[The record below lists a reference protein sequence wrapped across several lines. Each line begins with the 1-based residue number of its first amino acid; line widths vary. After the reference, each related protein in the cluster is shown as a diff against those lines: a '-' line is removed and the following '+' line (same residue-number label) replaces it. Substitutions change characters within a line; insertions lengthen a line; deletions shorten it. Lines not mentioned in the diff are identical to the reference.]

1 MQSRNKV
8 YLTVRMGAVNTC
20 KLAVLGVQDRSM
32 HEDATLA
39 QIDASQSTVPIK
51 VKADKTLFIQTYGC
65 QMNVY
70 DSERMADVL
79 APLGYAS
86 VDKAEGADLVVLNTC
101 HIREK
106 ATDKV
111 YSEIGRLKMLKDAK
125 IAAGGRMTIAVAGC
139 VAQAEGE
146 EIMRRAPTVDLVV
159 GPQAY
164 HKLPELIAKSARA
177 IGERL
182 ETSFEAVEKFDA
194 LPSTRAPD
202 GPSAFLSVQE
212 GCDKFCTFC
221 VVPYT
226 RGAEF
231 SRSVDPIIEEA
242 RGLARQG
249 VREIVLLGQNVN
261 AYHGIGPIVEGSADW
276 SLAQLVRHLAKIGG
290 IERIRYTTSHPCD
303 MSEDL
308 IEAHG
313 DIPELMPYLHLPVQS
328 GSNKILKAMN
338 RRHSIESYLETLA
351 AVRQV
356 RPDIALASDFIVG
369 FPGETESDF
378 EDTMELVRAVGYAGA
393 YSFKYSR
400 RPGTPA
406 SEMAR
411 QVDSDV
417 ADDRL
422 QRLQALITEQMRAFN
437 ATKVGQSFD
446 VLFTAKG
453 RNDGQILGRSPW
465 LQSVHVDGPENLIGQ
480 LAHVEIIGTMPNSLT
495 GRLAGSAGTNH

>member
-1 MQSRNKV
+1 
-8 YLTVRMGAVNTC
+8 
-20 KLAVLGVQDRSM
+20 M
-32 HEDATLA
+32 HEEAAISHKDDLMDRLTPEQTGDAT
-39 QIDASQSTVPIK
+39 IG
-51 VKADKTLFIQTYGC
+51 KTLFIQTYGC

-79 APLGYAS
+79 RPLGYSS
-86 VDKAEGADLVVLNTC
+86 VDKPDHANLVVLNTC

-106 ATDKV
+106 ATEKV
-111 YSEIGRLKMLKDAK
+111 YSEIGRLKAHKDAMALTGDK
-125 IAAGGRMTIAVAGC
+125 MTIAIAGC

-146 EIMRRAPTVDLVV
+146 EIMRRAPAVDLVV

-164 HKLPELIAKSARA
+164 HKLPELIARAARA
-177 IGERL
+177 TGERL

-194 LPSTRAPD
+194 LPTSRTSD

-226 RGAEF
+226 RGAEY
-231 SRSVDPIIEEA
+231 SRPVDPIILEA
-242 RGLARQG
+242 RGLAQQG
-249 VREIVLLGQNVN
+249 VREITLLGQNVN
-261 AYHGIGPIVEGSADW
+261 AYHGQGPALAGSETW

-290 IERIRYTTSHPCD
+290 IERIRYTTSHPSD
-303 MSEDL
+303 MDDDL

-313 DIPELMPYLHLPVQS
+313 EVKELMPYLHLPVQS

-338 RRHSIESYLETLA
+338 RKHSVESYLDSIA
-351 AVRQV
+351 KVRKA

-369 FPGETESDF
+369 FPGETEQDF

-393 YSFKYSR
+393 YSFKYSK

-406 SEMAR
+406 SEMHG
-411 QVDSDV
+411 QVASDV

-422 QRLQALITEQMRAFN
+422 QRLQALILEQQRAFN
-437 ATKVGQSFD
+437 AAKVGETFD
-446 VLFTAKG
+446 VLFTGKG
-453 RNDGQILGRSPW
+453 RNEGQILGRSPW
-465 LQSVHVDGPENLIGQ
+465 LQSVHVAGPDHLIGQ
-480 LAHVEIIGTMPNSLT
+480 LHSVRIIGTMPNSLT
-495 GRLAGSAGTNH
+495 GELVSAS

>member
-1 MQSRNKV
+1 
-8 YLTVRMGAVNTC
+8 
-20 KLAVLGVQDRSM
+20 M
-32 HEDATLA
+32 HEDAALA
-39 QIDASQSTVPIK
+39 HKDSQTEAKEGQSKSTK
-51 VKADKTLFIQTYGC
+51 SLFIQTYGC

-70 DSERMADVL
+70 DSERMADIL

-86 VDKAEGADLVVLNTC
+86 VTKPDDADLVVLNTC

-111 YSEIGRLKMLKDAK
+111 YSEIGRIKMLKDAK
-125 IAAGGRMTIAVAGC
+125 AAAGGRMTIAVAGC

-164 HKLPELIAKSARA
+164 HKLPELIARSARA
-177 IGERL
+177 VGERL

-194 LPSTRAPD
+194 LPKTRAPD

-231 SRSVDPIIEEA
+231 SRDVDSIVEEA

-261 AYHGIGPIVEGSADW
+261 AYHGRGPALEGTADW
-276 SLAQLVRHLAKIGG
+276 SLAKLTRHLAQIGG
-290 IERIRYTTSHPCD
+290 IERIRYTTSHPGD
-303 MSEDL
+303 MSVDL

-313 DIPELMPYLHLPVQS
+313 SVPELMPYLHLPVQS

-338 RRHSIESYLETLA
+338 RKHSVESYLETLA
-351 AVRQV
+351 AVRKA
-356 RPDIALASDFIVG
+356 RPDVALASDFIVG

-393 YSFKYSR
+393 YSFKYSP

-406 SEMAR
+406 SEMYG
-411 QVDSDV
+411 QVAPEV

-422 QRLQALITEQMRAFN
+422 QRLQALINEQMRAFN
-437 ATKVGQSFD
+437 AAKMGQTFE

-453 RNDGQILGRSPW
+453 RKPGQILGRSPW
-465 LQSVHVDGPENLIGQ
+465 LQSVHVAGPESLIGKIADVQ
-480 LAHVEIIGTMPNSLT
+480 IIDTKPNSLT
-495 GRLAGSAGTNH
+495 GELVAPDRAAR

>member
-1 MQSRNKV
+1 
-8 YLTVRMGAVNTC
+8 
-20 KLAVLGVQDRSM
+20 M
-32 HEDATLA
+32 HEDATLT
-39 QIDASQSTVPIK
+39 QLDAPNSASTSQT
-51 VKADKTLFIQTYGC
+51 KADKTLFIQTYGC

-70 DSERMADVL
+70 DSERMVDVL
-79 APLGYAS
+79 RPLGYSS
-86 VDKAEGADLVVLNTC
+86 VDKPDQADLVVLNTC

-125 IAAGGRMTIAVAGC
+125 IADGGRMTIAIAGC

-146 EIMRRAPTVDLVV
+146 EIMRRAPSVDLVV

-164 HKLPELIAKSARA
+164 HKLPELIARSARA

-182 ETSFEAVEKFDA
+182 ETNFEAVEKFDA

-202 GPSAFLSVQE
+202 GPSAFLSIQE

-231 SRSVDPIIEEA
+231 SRAVDPIIEEA

-261 AYHGIGPIVEGSADW
+261 AYHGKGPALENGGDW
-276 SLAQLVRHLAKIGG
+276 SLAQLAAHIAKIGG
-290 IERIRYTTSHPCD
+290 IERIRYTTSHPSD

-308 IEAHG
+308 IEAHATV
-313 DIPELMPYLHLPVQS
+313 PQLMPYLHLPVQS

-338 RRHSIESYLETLA
+338 RKHTVESYLETLA
-351 AVRQV
+351 AMRKA

-406 SEMAR
+406 SELAR
-411 QVDSDV
+411 QVPNEV

-437 ATKVGQSFD
+437 AAKIGQTFD

-453 RNDGQILGRSPW
+453 RNEGQILGRSPW
-465 LQSVHVDGPENLIGQ
+465 LQSVHVEGPEHLIGQ
-480 LAHVEIIGTMPNSLT
+480 LAKVTIIGTMPNSLT
-495 GRLAGSAGTNH
+495 GQLVSAKEASVHA

>member
-1 MQSRNKV
+1 
-8 YLTVRMGAVNTC
+8 
-20 KLAVLGVQDRSM
+20 M
-32 HEDATLA
+32 HEDAATSQNDQLLDRPAPA
-39 QIDASQSTVPIK
+39 QSANG
-51 VKADKTLFIQTYGC
+51 KAGKTLFIQTYGC

-79 APLGYAS
+79 RPLGYRA
-86 VDKAEGADLVVLNTC
+86 VTKPDNANLVVLNTC

-106 ATDKV
+106 ATEKV
-111 YSEIGRLKMLKDAK
+111 YSEIGRLKAHKDAMALNGDK
-125 IAAGGRMTIAVAGC
+125 MTIAIAGC

-146 EIMRRAPTVDLVV
+146 EIMRRAPAVDLVV

-164 HKLPELIAKSARA
+164 HKLPELIARAARA
-177 IGERL
+177 SGERL
-182 ETSFEAVEKFDA
+182 ETSFEADEKFDA
-194 LPSTRAPD
+194 LPTFRAPD

-226 RGAEF
+226 RGAEY
-231 SRSVDPIIEEA
+231 SRPVDPIILEA
-242 RGLARQG
+242 RGLAQQG
-249 VREIVLLGQNVN
+249 VREITLLGQNVN
-261 AYHGIGPIVEGSADW
+261 AYHGQGPALAGSETW

-303 MSEDL
+303 MSDDL

-313 DIPELMPYLHLPVQS
+313 EVKELMPYLHLPVQS

-338 RRHSIESYLETLA
+338 RKHSVESYLDTIA
-351 AVRQV
+351 KVRQA

-369 FPGETESDF
+369 FPGETEQDF

-393 YSFKYSR
+393 YSFKYSK

-406 SEMAR
+406 SEMYG
-411 QVDSDV
+411 QVASEV

-422 QRLQALITEQMRAFN
+422 QRLQALILEQQRTFN
-437 ATKVGQSFD
+437 AAKVGETFD
-446 VLFTAKG
+446 VLFTGKG
-453 RNDGQILGRSPW
+453 RNEGQILGRSPW
-465 LQSVHVDGPENLIGQ
+465 LQSVHVAGPEHLIGQ
-480 LAHVEIIGTMPNSLT
+480 IHSVSIIGTMPNSLT
-495 GRLAGSAGTNH
+495 GELVTAS

>member
-1 MQSRNKV
+1 
-8 YLTVRMGAVNTC
+8 
-20 KLAVLGVQDRSM
+20 M
-32 HEDATLA
+32 HEDAATSHKDDLMDRPTPVKTG
-39 QIDASQSTVPIK
+39 DAVPG
-51 VKADKTLFIQTYGC
+51 KTLFIQTYGC

-79 APLGYAS
+79 RPLGYS
-86 VDKAEGADLVVLNTC
+86 PVDKPDRANLVVLNTC

-106 ATDKV
+106 ATEKV
-111 YSEIGRLKMLKDAK
+111 YSEIGRLKAHKDTMALNGDK
-125 IAAGGRMTIAVAGC
+125 MTIAIAGC

-146 EIMRRAPTVDLVV
+146 EIMRRAPAVDLVV

-164 HKLPELIAKSARA
+164 HKLPELIARAARA
-177 IGERL
+177 SGERL

-194 LPSTRAPD
+194 LPTLRAPD

-226 RGAEF
+226 RGAEY
-231 SRSVDPIIEEA
+231 SRPVDPIILEA
-242 RGLARQG
+242 RGLAQQG
-249 VREIVLLGQNVN
+249 VREITLLGQNVN
-261 AYHGIGPIVEGSADW
+261 AYHGQGPALAGSETW

-303 MSEDL
+303 MSDDL

-313 DIPELMPYLHLPVQS
+313 EVKELMPYLHLPVQS

-338 RRHSIESYLETLA
+338 RKHSVESYLDSIA
-351 AVRQV
+351 KVRQA

-369 FPGETESDF
+369 FPGETEQDF

-393 YSFKYSR
+393 YSFKYSK

-406 SEMAR
+406 SEMFG
-411 QVDSDV
+411 QVASEV

-422 QRLQALITEQMRAFN
+422 QRLQALILEQQRAFN
-437 ATKVGQSFD
+437 AAKVGETFD
-446 VLFTAKG
+446 VLFTGKG
-453 RNDGQILGRSPW
+453 RNEGQILGRSPW
-465 LQSVHVDGPENLIGQ
+465 LQSVHVAGPAELIGQ
-480 LAHVEIIGTMPNSLT
+480 LHSVRIIGTMPNSLT
-495 GRLAGSAGTNH
+495 GELVTAS

>member
-1 MQSRNKV
+1 
-8 YLTVRMGAVNTC
+8 
-20 KLAVLGVQDRSM
+20 M
-32 HEDATLA
+32 HEEAAISHKDDLMDRPTPEQRGEAA
-39 QIDASQSTVPIK
+39 IG
-51 VKADKTLFIQTYGC
+51 KTLFIQTYGC

-79 APLGYAS
+79 RPLGYSS
-86 VDKAEGADLVVLNTC
+86 VDKPDQANLVVLNTC

-106 ATDKV
+106 ATEKV
-111 YSEIGRLKMLKDAK
+111 YSEIGRLKAHKDAMALTGDK
-125 IAAGGRMTIAVAGC
+125 MTIAIAGC

-146 EIMRRAPTVDLVV
+146 EIMRRAPAVDLVV

-164 HKLPELIAKSARA
+164 HKLPELIARAARA
-177 IGERL
+177 SGERL

-194 LPSTRAPD
+194 LPTLRTPD

-226 RGAEF
+226 RGAEY
-231 SRSVDPIIEEA
+231 SRPVDPIIQEA
-242 RGLARQG
+242 RGLAQQG
-249 VREIVLLGQNVN
+249 VREITLLGQNVN
-261 AYHGIGPIVEGSADW
+261 AYHGQGPALAGSETW

-290 IERIRYTTSHPCD
+290 IERIRYTTSHPSD
-303 MSEDL
+303 MDDDL

-313 DIPELMPYLHLPVQS
+313 EVKELMPYLHLPVQS

-338 RRHSIESYLETLA
+338 RKHSVESYLDSIA
-351 AVRQV
+351 KVRKA

-369 FPGETESDF
+369 FPGESEQDF

-393 YSFKYSR
+393 YSFKYSK

-406 SEMAR
+406 SEMYG
-411 QVDSDV
+411 QVASDV

-422 QRLQALITEQMRAFN
+422 QRLQALILEQQRTFN
-437 ATKVGQSFD
+437 ATKVGETFD
-446 VLFTAKG
+446 VLFTGKG
-453 RNDGQILGRSPW
+453 RNEGQILGRSPW
-465 LQSVHVDGPENLIGQ
+465 LQSVHVPGPNHLIGK
-480 LAHVEIIGTMPNSLT
+480 LHSVRIIGTMPNSLT
-495 GRLAGSAGTNH
+495 GELVMAS

>member
-1 MQSRNKV
+1 MDRPAPVQTN
-8 YLTVRMGAVNTC
+8 GASI
-20 KLAVLGVQDRSM
+20 G
-32 HEDATLA
+32 
-39 QIDASQSTVPIK
+39 
-51 VKADKTLFIQTYGC
+51 KTLFIQTYGC

-79 APLGYAS
+79 RPLGYSS
-86 VDKAEGADLVVLNTC
+86 VDKPDHANLVVLNTC

-106 ATDKV
+106 ATEKV
-111 YSEIGRLKMLKDAK
+111 YSEIGRLKAHKDAM
-125 IAAGGRMTIAVAGC
+125 ALAGDKMTIAIAGC

-146 EIMRRAPTVDLVV
+146 EIMRRAPAVDLVV

-164 HKLPELIAKSARA
+164 HKLPELIARAARA
-177 IGERL
+177 TGERL

-194 LPSTRAPD
+194 LPTLRAPD

-226 RGAEF
+226 RGAEY
-231 SRSVDPIIEEA
+231 SRPVDPIILEA
-242 RGLARQG
+242 RGLAQQG
-249 VREIVLLGQNVN
+249 VREITLLGQNVN
-261 AYHGIGPIVEGSADW
+261 AYHGQGPALAGSETW

-303 MSEDL
+303 MDDDL

-313 DIPELMPYLHLPVQS
+313 DVKELMPYLHLPVQS

-338 RRHSIESYLETLA
+338 RKHSVESYLESIA
-351 AVRQV
+351 KVRKA

-369 FPGETESDF
+369 FPGETEQDF

-393 YSFKYSR
+393 YSFKYSK

-406 SEMAR
+406 SEMYG
-411 QVDSDV
+411 QVPSDV

-422 QRLQALITEQMRAFN
+422 QRLQALILEQQRAFN
-437 ATKVGQSFD
+437 ATKVGETFD
-446 VLFTAKG
+446 VLFTGKG
-453 RNDGQILGRSPW
+453 RNQGQILGRSPW
-465 LQSVHVDGPENLIGQ
+465 LQSVHVAGPDHLVGQ
-480 LAHVEIIGTMPNSLT
+480 LHSVRIIGTMPNSLT
-495 GRLAGSAGTNH
+495 GELVTAS

>member
-1 MQSRNKV
+1 MSDFGALSR
-8 YLTVRMGAVNTC
+8 A
-20 KLAVLGVQDRSM
+20 M
-32 HEDATLA
+32 HEDATLT
-39 QIDASQSTVPIK
+39 QIDATDTAATTPRH
-51 VKADKTLFIQTYGC
+51 ADKKLFIQTYGC

-86 VDKAEGADLVVLNTC
+86 VNQPEGADLVVLNTC

-111 YSEIGRLKMLKDAK
+111 YSEIGRMKMLKDAK
-125 IAAGGRMTIAVAGC
+125 IAAGGTMTLAVAGC

-146 EIMRRAPTVDLVV
+146 EIMRRAPAVDLVV

-164 HKLPELIAKSARA
+164 HKLPELIARSARA
-177 IGERL
+177 IGQRL
-182 ETSFEAVEKFDA
+182 DTRFEAVEKFDA
-194 LPSTRAPD
+194 LPNTRTPD

-231 SRSVDPIIEEA
+231 SRAVDPIIDEA

-249 VREIVLLGQNVN
+249 VRELVLLGQNVN
-261 AYHGIGPIVEGSADW
+261 AYHGVGPALEGKSDW
-276 SLAQLVRHLAKIGG
+276 SLATLVGHLAKIGG
-290 IERIRYTTSHPCD
+290 IDRIRYTTSHPND
-303 MSEDL
+303 MSQDL

-313 DIPELMPYLHLPVQS
+313 HIPELMPYLHLPVQS

-338 RRHSIESYLETLA
+338 RKHSVESYLETLA
-351 AVRQV
+351 AVRQA

-378 EDTMELVRAVGYAGA
+378 EDTMELVRTVGYAGA

-406 SEMAR
+406 SEMFS

-417 ADDRL
+417 ADARL
-422 QRLQALITEQMRAFN
+422 QRLQALILEQTRAFN

-446 VLFTAKG
+446 VLFTGKG
-453 RNDGQILGRSPW
+453 RMDGQILGRSPW
-465 LQSVHVDGPENLIGQ
+465 LQSVHVEGPDSLIGQ
-480 LAHVEIIGTMPNSLT
+480 IAGVTIIGTKPNSLT
-495 GRLAGSAGTNH
+495 GQLSGTQQVAS

>member
-1 MQSRNKV
+1 MLWK
-8 YLTVRMGAVNTC
+8 LTGEVSAHHPC
-20 KLAVLGVQDRSM
+20 KTTDLGVLTQPM
-32 HEDATLA
+32 HEDATLT
-39 QIDASQSTVPIK
+39 QIDLPTRPINPIA
-51 VKADKTLFIQTYGC
+51 KADKTLFIQTYGC

-86 VDKAEGADLVVLNTC
+86 VNKPDGADLVVLNTC

-164 HKLPELIAKSARA
+164 HKLPELIARSARA

-194 LPSTRAPD
+194 LPTTRVPD

-231 SRSVDPIIEEA
+231 SRGVDPIIEEA

-249 VREIVLLGQNVN
+249 VREITLLGQNVN
-261 AYHGIGPIVEGSADW
+261 AYHGRGPVLDGTADW
-276 SLAQLVRHLAKIGG
+276 SLAKLVRHLAKIGG
-290 IERIRYTTSHPCD
+290 IDRIRYTTSHPSD

-308 IEAHG
+308 IAAHG
-313 DIPELMPYLHLPVQS
+313 EVPELMPYLHLPVQS

-338 RRHSIESYLETLA
+338 RKHNVESYLDILA
-351 AVRQV
+351 AMRKA

-393 YSFKYSR
+393 YTFKYSR

-406 SEMAR
+406 SEMYG

-437 ATKVGQSFD
+437 ATKVGQSFE

-453 RNDGQILGRSPW
+453 RNEGQILGRSPW
-465 LQSVHVDGPENLIGQ
+465 LQSVHVDGPESLIGQ
-480 LAHVEIIGTMPNSLT
+480 IAVVKIIDTMPNSLT
-495 GRLAGSAGTNH
+495 GQLVVTNKASH